1 MTDAAH
7 ARADLGASIAL
18 ALSDAEEYMA
28 TAEARH
34 KAIGGDVLNPNG
46 DDQRASLGEC
56 LLSHRV
62 VCMLRQLA
70 EMVPA
75 PTVVHVA
82 RRAEHSPAP
91 AWARASEEV
100 MGGTI
105 GGLARALYEMAKCTS
120 FDLHVSENGKHMC
133 IFHDHSAEASGVHA
147 AMTEIFGS
155 GHALNFYDRPW
166 YVKELP

>member
-18 ALSDAEEYMA
+18 ALSDAEDYMA
-28 TAEARH
+28 TAEAQR

-75 PTVVHVA
+75 QEERPATQNTAVDVDGELEYLAFHAHRAGGMQVKDA
-82 RRAEHSPAP
+82 R
-91 AWARASEEV
+91 
-100 MGGTI
+100 
-105 GGLARALYEMAKCTS
+105 
-120 FDLHVSENGKHMC
+120 
-133 IFHDHSAEASGVHA
+133 
-147 AMTEIFGS
+147 
-155 GHALNFYDRPW
+155 
-166 YVKELP
+166 